1 MVRNKRK
8 KKHKNRTQS
17 HTKTHTKLQ
26 NKQKTKQHKKKHLP
40 PTHLLNEHRLRY
52 PDAAVA
58 REATCLWAHLQDVVV
73 MLSMPRRHRIIHFRN
88 EAGCTQS
95 WRRGKLCVWVPG
107 CSLGDTKACATR
119 NLEII
124 HLFCAVSALKNTHSC
139 SGLRGIHIH
148 LW

>member
-1 MVRNKRK
+1 MRNKRK
-8 KKHKNRTQS
+8 KKNTKPKTEHKTTQK
-17 HTKTHTKLQ
+17 HTQ
-26 NKQKTKQHKKKHLP
+26 NPLA

-58 REATCLWAHLQDVVV
+58 REATCPGDGLTNMVV

-88 EAGCTQS
+88 EAVCTQS
-95 WRRGKLCVWVPG
+95 WCRGKLCVWVPG
-107 CSLGDTKACATR
+107 CSLGDTKACAAR
-119 NLEII
+119 NLGTIR
-124 HLFCAVSALKNTHSC
+124 LFCAVSALKNTHSC

>member
-8 KKHKNRTQS
+8 KKPQKQNTKPHKNTHKTAKQAKNKTTQ
-17 HTKTHTKLQ
+17 
-26 NKQKTKQHKKKHLP
+26 KHLP

-73 MLSMPRRHRIIHFRN
+73 MLIMPRRHRIIHFRN
-88 EAGCTQS
+88 EAVCTQS

-107 CSLGDTKACATR
+107 CSLGDTKACATS